1 MSGAAPVHKLCSFFL
16 DEHCFGVPVEE
27 VQEIL
32 LAQPLTR
39 VALAPPVVA
48 GLINLRGQI
57 VMTLELRRRLGMP
70 ERAPDAPSQNVVVAG
85 QDGAVALLVDRAGDV
100 LSVEVEAF
108 EPPPETLRAELRA
121 LLHGAYKLPGRL
133 LLVLDLARVTRV
145 DVTGGG
151 S

>member
-1 MSGAAPVHKLCSFFL
+1 MSAAPVHKLCSFFL

-57 VMTLELRRRLGMP
+57 VMSIELRRRLGMP
-70 ERAPDAPSQNVVVAG
+70 ARVAGAAPQNVVVTAT
-85 QDGAVALLVDRAGDV
+85 DGPVALLVDRAGDV
-100 LSVEVEAF
+100 LSVTADDCEA
-108 EPPPETLRAELRA
+108 PPETLRAELRS
-121 LLHGAYKLPGRL
+121 LLRGAYKLPGRL
-133 LLVLDLARVTRV
+133 LLVLDLNRVTRV
-145 DVTGGG
+145 AGEEVAA
-151 S
+151 

>member
-1 MSGAAPVHKLCSFFL
+1 MRNMCSFFL
-16 DEHCFGVPVEE
+16 GEHCFGVPVEE

-70 ERAPDAPSQNVVVAG
+70 ERAPGAPSQNLVVTAE
-85 QDGAVALLVDRAGDV
+85 DGAVALLVDRAGDV
-100 LSVEVEAF
+100 LSVAEGAF
-108 EPPPETLRAELRA
+108 EPAPETLRVELRS
-121 LLHGAYKLPGRL
+121 LLRGAYKLPGKL

-145 DVTGGG
+145 ATAEV
-151 S
+151 SA

>member
-1 MSGAAPVHKLCSFFL
+1 VSTVRNMCSFFL
-16 DEHCFGVPVEE
+16 GEHCFGVPVEE

-70 ERAPDAPSQNVVVAG
+70 ERVPGAPSQNLVVNAE
-85 QDGAVALLVDRAGDV
+85 DGAVALLVDRAGDV
-100 LSVEVEAF
+100 LRVDAAAF
-108 EPPPETLRAELRA
+108 EPAPETLRAELRS
-121 LLHGAYKLPGRL
+121 LLRGAYKLPGKL

-145 DVTGGG
+145 ATEEV
-151 S
+151 SA